1 MYDVIVVGGGPA
13 GMTAALYAL
22 RNGKSVL
29 VLEKS
34 GFGGQ
39 ITSSPRVE
47 NYPGYAGIS
56 GSALADAMMEQIMA
70 LGAEVELDEAVSV
83 RSENGLRVVE
93 TADGNRYE
101 AKAVV
106 LATGMKH
113 RLLGLP
119 EEEELLGGGIS
130 VCAVC
135 DGAFHTGYEVAVV
148 GGGDTALQDALFLAN
163 NCAKVTLIHRRD
175 EFRGEKKLVEQVL
188 ARENIEVLYSHTV
201 ERYVQKNGEFTG
213 VVVLDKKSGEEK
225 ELTLSGLFLAVGHKP
240 ETAAFADAV
249 SCDTEGFFAVGE
261 DMNTK
266 TEGVFVAGDCRAKT
280 VRQLTTAVGDGATA
294 ALAACKYIDAN

>member
-1 MYDVIVVGGGPA
+1 MYDMIVVGGGPA

-29 VLEKS
+29 VLEKT

-47 NYPGYAGIS
+47 NYPGYAAIS

-70 LGAEVELDEAVSV
+70 LGAEVELEEAAAVA
-83 RSENGLRVVE
+83 SEGALRVVT
-93 TADGNRYE
+93 TADGKRFE
-101 AKAVV
+101 GKTVV

-119 EEEELLGGGIS
+119 GEEELLGGGIS

-148 GGGDTALQDALFLAN
+148 GGGDTALQDTLFLAN

-188 ARENIEVLYSHTV
+188 ARENVEVLYSHTV
-201 ERYVQKNGEFTG
+201 ERYVHSDGMLSG
-213 VVVLDKKSGEEK
+213 VVVRDKKSGEER
-225 ELTLSGLFLAVGHKP
+225 ELAVSGVFLAVGHSP
-240 ETAAFADAV
+240 ESAAFASVVPTDA
-249 SCDTEGFFAVGE
+249 EGFFAVGE
-261 DMNTK
+261 SMETGA
-266 TEGVFVAGDCRAKT
+266 EGVFVAGDCRAKK
-280 VRQLTTAVGDGATA
+280 VRQLTTAVGDGASA
-294 ALAACKYIDAN
+294 ALAACRYIDAM

>member
-29 VLEKS
+29 VLEKA

-70 LGAEVELDEAVSV
+70 LGAEVELEEASGI
-83 RSENGLRVVE
+83 ENAGTHRVVL
-93 TADGNRYE
+93 TADGKRYE

-106 LATGMKH
+106 LATGVKH
-113 RLLGLP
+113 RMLGLAL
-119 EEEELLGGGIS
+119 EEELFGAGIS

-135 DGAFHTGYEVAVV
+135 DGAFFKDMDVAVV

-163 NCAKVTLIHRRD
+163 SCAKVTIIHRRD
-175 EFRGEKKLVEQVL
+175 EFRGEAKLVEQVL

-201 ERYVQKNGEFTG
+201 ERYVQKNGEFAG
-213 VVVLDKKSGEEK
+213 AVLLDKKSGEER
-225 ELTLSGLFLAVGHKP
+225 EIALQGVFLAVGHTP
-240 ETAAFADAV
+240 ESAAFADV
-249 SCDTEGFFAVGE
+249 VPTDKEGFFAVGE
-261 DMNTK
+261 GGETPS
-266 TEGVFVAGDCRAKT
+266 EGVFVAGDCRAKT
-280 VRQLTTAVGDGATA
+280 VRQLTTAVGDGACA
-294 ALAACKYIDAN
+294 ALAACKFIDAM

>member
-29 VLEKS
+29 VLEKA

-39 ITSSPRVE
+39 IMSSPHVE

-70 LGAEVELDEAVSV
+70 LGADVELDEAVSV

-119 EEEELLGGGIS
+119 EEEELLGGG
-130 VCAVC
+130 
-135 DGAFHTGYEVAVV
+135 
-148 GGGDTALQDALFLAN
+148 DTALQDALFLAN
-163 NCAKVTLIHRRD
+163 SCAKVTLIHRRD
-175 EFRGEKKLVEQVL
+175 EFRGEAKLVEQVL

-201 ERYVQKNGEFTG
+201 ERYVQKNGEFAG
-213 VVVLDKKSGEEK
+213 AVLLDKKSGEER
-225 ELTLSGLFLAVGHKP
+225 EIALSGLFLAVGHKP

-249 SCDTEGFFAVGE
+249 GCDAEGFFAVGE
-261 DMNTK
+261 DMKTK

-280 VRQLTTAVGDGATA
+280 VRQLTTAVGDGACA
-294 ALAACKYIDAN
+294 ALAACKFIDAM

>member
-1 MYDVIVVGGGPA
+1 MYDVIVIGGGPA

-29 VLEKS
+29 VLEKA

-135 DGAFHTGYEVAVV
+135 DGAFFKDMDVAVV

-163 NCAKVTLIHRRD
+163 SCAKVTLIHRRD
-175 EFRGEKKLVEQVL
+175 EFRGEAKLVEQVL

-201 ERYVQKNGEFTG
+201 ERYVQKNGEFAG
-213 VVVLDKKSGEEK
+213 AVLLDKKSGEER
-225 ELTLSGLFLAVGHKP
+225 ELALSGLFLAVGHKP

-249 SCDTEGFFAVGE
+249 GCDAEGFFAVGE
-261 DMNTK
+261 DMKTK

-280 VRQLTTAVGDGATA
+280 VRQLTTAVGDGACA
-294 ALAACKYIDAN
+294 ALAACKYIDAM

>member
-22 RNGKSVL
+22 RNGKSAL

-70 LGAEVELDEAVSV
+70 LGADIELDEAVSV

-93 TADGNRYE
+93 TADGKRYE

-175 EFRGEKKLVEQVL
+175 EFRGEKKLAQQVL

-201 ERYVQKNGEFTG
+201 ERYVQKNGEFAG

-225 ELTLSGLFLAVGHKP
+225 ELALSGLFLAVGHRP

-249 SCDTEGFFAVGE
+249 NCDAEGFFAVGE

-294 ALAACKYIDAN
+294 ALAACKYIDAM

>member
-1 MYDVIVVGGGPA
+1 MVDVIVVGGGPA

-22 RNGKSVL
+22 RNGKSAL

-47 NYPGYAGIS
+47 NYPGYAAIS

-70 LGAEVELDEAVSV
+70 LGAEVELEEAVSV
-83 RSENGLRVVE
+83 RSEGGVRVVE
-93 TADGNRYE
+93 TADGKRFE
-101 AKAVV
+101 GKAVV

-119 EEEELLGGGIS
+119 GEEELLGSGIS

-135 DGAFHTGYEVAVV
+135 DGAFHTGCEVAVV

-201 ERYVQKNGEFTG
+201 ERYVRHDGMFAG
-213 VVVLDKKSGEEK
+213 VVVRDKKSGEEK
-225 ELTLSGLFLAVGHKP
+225 ELLLSGVFLAVGHSP
-240 ETAAFADAV
+240 ESAGFESVVPTDAD
-249 SCDTEGFFAVGE
+249 GFFAVGE
-261 DMNTK
+261 DTETP
-266 TEGVFVAGDCRAKT
+266 TEGVFVAGDCRAKA
-280 VRQLTTAVGDGATA
+280 VRQLTTAVGDGAAA
-294 ALAACKYIDAN
+294 ALAACRFIDAM